1 MNVIR
6 LPLSLVVV
14 ALVVS
19 GVLVAAPAIAAEEP
33 ERTAPGFRMA
43 SLNLKHTMSPTAV
56 AHDVRSVLRRARP
69 SVIGFQERRSTHRA
83 LRAALPRHWG
93 LKMPGGRPSRSHNP
107 IAFDKR
113 VWKHHDSW
121 PQALATTTWKRS
133 SGRTAVDQYGVV
145 AVLEHRTTGHRVR
158 AVSFHM
164 PPSIHDKRSGGPN
177 WRLRDR
183 VETFW
188 RMAAKVRQL
197 SRSTP
202 RRTQFV
208 ALCDCNVHFGRDRTD
223 HLVRGRLTGPL
234 RLDSNY
240 TGGRP
245 RPGWQ
250 IDYVMAARTR
260 AFRIVDGWSLH
271 GLRTDHPAVVA
282 RFR

>member
-6 LPLSLVVV
+6 VSLVAF

-19 GVLVAAPAIAAEEP
+19 GVVVTGPAVAAEEA
-33 ERTAPGFRMA
+33 ERTSSGFRMA
-43 SLNLKHTMSPTAV
+43 SLNLKHTMTPAAV

-83 LRAALPRHWG
+83 LRAALPRQWA
-93 LKMPGGRPSRSHNP
+93 LRMPGGRPSRSHNP
-107 IAFDKR
+107 IAFDTR

-121 PQALATTTWKRS
+121 AQVLATKTWRRS
-133 SGRTAVDQYGVV
+133 SGRIAVDQYGVV
-145 AVLEHRTTGHRVR
+145 AVLEHRATGHRVR

-183 VETFW
+183 VTTFW
-188 RMAAKVRQL
+188 RMAAEVRRL
-197 SRSTP
+197 ARSTP
-202 RRTQFV
+202 RGTQFV

-223 HLVRGRLTGPL
+223 HLVRGRLTRPL
-234 RLDSNY
+234 GLDSNY
-240 TGGRP
+240 TAGR
-245 RPGWQ
+245 RARAGWQ